1 MSILRTKDKDGNWID
16 IPTIVGP
23 TGSTPKIKIG
33 TVVEVPYGNEPKV
46 TLEGTP
52 EEPVM
57 NFEIPEG
64 KPGDHELPE
73 VDFTNMFKI
82 IDIGSLKRLPSN
94 GGAVVIV
101 SEAGN
106 IADKISPILAEGKLP
121 VLYSVAYQGLFFP
134 TFTIE
139 ELDRLSQL
147 TFVLHGNLQK
157 ATMSNSPRIGTVKLW
172 LQGSYSEGI
181 WNFDPNKNNANIMW
195 SESISVLTTNNTYA
209 YVPTMPYHPATKD
222 YVDEA
227 VANNAGS
234 AIDESVLLHY
244 KGHVDTVE
252 DLDSTGQPSGT
263 LTDQYMGID
272 NTILGTDETAIAAI
286 KELVGD
292 DYFLGVYNS
301 SNDYL
306 IVSSTDADAFKD
318 ISFIKSGQ
326 GSTDASGSTYAFVI
340 VDESKEHNIQICC
353 NAGRGVAYLKTPSGS
368 GTLRPSENYKGTVTK
383 LKSIQLYAGADACLY
398 GNVPNALNYVNTPST
413 GIFHVNSQG
422 NFWTDQASGM
432 TSLRLNFEDNY
443 IYNEG
448 MQCLKSNGDGTL
460 SWVLTDSIAQIND
473 MRTVGD
479 THDIYVCMPGY
490 VWTPWSQGSS
500 STEDLPTFV
509 VRGNSQ
515 ENPIVWSE
523 CKKGV
528 YVFEDYT
535 VWYKMDDADSVRK
548 VTVSDYKIYKLY
560 DGIGPNEGKPHFI
573 FFGDIGIYMY
583 NTHTLYNGGNVNGV
597 LMPGKQGTSWTIQG
611 TTFFN
616 YAPQTFKA
624 PLSEHDLTNKKYV
637 DGLLSGMPAGSKI
650 TKGTTTEDPIIIDEL
665 SVGTHFLSTQNN
677 LVYAKAS
684 ASTSAGYANL
694 TIGPKLLIVIKKFSD
709 VAQDEICAVFIT
721 PDLGTGYITKA
732 STASGI
738 GVGVHTTD
746 TDFLTEVVSAWITG
760 NWGFEHAVECS
771 EAPTSGTHLTNKS
784 YVDTGLGK
792 KQNKVT
798 YGTGDPSGGSDG
810 DVYFKYTA

>member
-16 IPTIVGP
+16 IPSIIGP
-23 TGSTPKIKIG
+23 TGPTPQIKIG
-33 TVVEVPYGNEPKV
+33 TVVEVPYGSEPKV

-52 EEPVM
+52 EEPIL

-64 KPGDHELPE
+64 KPGDQELPE
-73 VDFTNMFKI
+73 VDFTDMFKI
-82 IDIGSLKRLPSN
+82 INIGALKSMPSN
-94 GGAVVIV
+94 GGSVVIV
-101 SEAGN
+101 SEASN
-106 IADKISPILAEGKLP
+106 IAEKISPILAKGKLP
-121 VLYSVAYQGLFFP
+121 VLYSSTYLGLFFP
-134 TFTIE
+134 TFTIG
-139 ELDRLSQL
+139 ELENLSQL
-147 TFVLHGNLQK
+147 SFILHGNLQK
-157 ATMSNSPRIGTVKLW
+157 VTTSNAARLGTVKLW
-172 LQGSYSEGI
+172 MQGSYSEGV
-181 WNFDPNKNNANIMW
+181 WNFDKNKNNANLMW
-195 SESISVLTTNNTYA
+195 AESINVLSTNNTYA

-222 YVDEA
+222 YVDNA
-227 VANNAGS
+227 VANA
-234 AIDESVLLHY
+234 APTIDTTTLLNY
-244 KGHVDTVE
+244 RGHVDTIE

-263 LTDQYMGID
+263 LTDQFMGID
-272 NTILGTDETAIAAI
+272 NSILGVKETAIDAI
-286 KELVGD
+286 KALVGD
-292 DYFLGVYNS
+292 AYFLGVYNS
-301 SNDYL
+301 SSDYL
-306 IVSSTDADAFKD
+306 IISSTDVDAFKD
-318 ISFIKSGQ
+318 ISFIKSGI
-326 GSTDASGSTYAFVI
+326 GSTDAATSTYAFVI

-353 NAGRGVAYLKTPSGS
+353 NAGRSVAFLKTPSGS
-368 GTLRPSENYKGTVTK
+368 GTLQPSENYKGTVTN
-383 LKSIQLYAGADACLY
+383 LKSVQLYTGTNACLY
-398 GNVPNALNYVNTPST
+398 GNVPNVLNYVNTPT
-413 GIFHVNSQG
+413 AGIFSVNSLG

-432 TSLRLNFEDNY
+432 TCLRLNFEDNY
-443 IYNEG
+443 VYNEG

-460 SWVLTDSIAQIND
+460 SWVLTDSVAQIND

-479 THDIYVCMPGY
+479 AHDIYVCMPGY
-490 VWTPWSQGSS
+490 VWTPWSQGASS
-500 STEDLPTFV
+500 VEDLPTMV

-528 YVFEDYT
+528 YVFEAYT

-560 DGIGPNEGKPHFI
+560 DGVGPNEGKPHFI
-573 FFGDIGIYMY
+573 FFGDTGIYMY
-583 NTHTLYNGGNVNGV
+583 NTHTLYNGGNINGV

-611 TTFFN
+611 STFFN
-616 YAPQTFKA
+616 YAPQTFKV
-624 PLSEHDLTNKKYV
+624 PSSDYDLTNKKYV
-637 DGLLSGMPAGSKI
+637 DGLLSEIPSGSKI
-650 TKGTTTEDPIIIDEL
+650 TKGETTDDPIIIDEL
-665 SVGTHFLSTQNN
+665 SVGTHYLNTQNN

-738 GVGVHTTD
+738 GVVVHTTD

-760 NWGFEHAVECS
+760 NWGFEYAVECS

-784 YVDTGLGK
+784 YVDTGLAGK
-792 KQNKVT
+792 QKKIT